1 MKDGLMTEKVAS
13 CTPTL
18 RSGEGNFIY
27 ISSGEQVYECF

>member
-13 CTPTL
+13 CTLKL

-27 ISSGEQVYECF
+27 ISSGDQV